1 MTTTSFDHPLSRQTT
16 AAGPRVPAHG
26 QAATRSRVSTQQ
38 PVRRRSSTEGAS
50 ATKARLFPVAVVV
63 VVVAVLVSLVGLVV
77 TSPGQAEATT
87 VPASAAVFGVVG
99 MFSAVAGGLLAVI
112 AAVRSQS

>member
-1 MTTTSFDHPLSRQTT
+1 
-16 AAGPRVPAHG
+16 
-26 QAATRSRVSTQQ
+26 
-38 PVRRRSSTEGAS
+38 
-50 ATKARLFPVAVVV
+50 
-63 VVVAVLVSLVGLVV
+63 VVAVLVSLVGLVV

-87 VPASAAVFGVVG
+87 TTTTAAVFGVVG